1 MFLLLDLY
9 LFFLLSSLL
18 LHCLLFSSICISIT
32 DHMIKDL
39 SEIRREVD
47 EHFERCIHA
56 LEARQHTLLTYLDQI
71 AQYQG
76 VFICLTYLS
85 SSFISPL
92 FITPSPLITYVEEL
106 QENTSKQIKGLM
118 LLCTKYMEA
127 GSTLYT
133 INRSA
138 AENIW
143 QVSNPLSSS
152 HLF

>member
-1 MFLLLDLY
+1 MRSEGKWRSTLRDAYMPLKPVNIPSSPTSIK
-9 LFFLLSSLL
+9 LLSTKVCSSVSPIY
-18 LHCLLFSSICISIT
+18 HPRLF
-32 DHMIKDL
+32 H
-39 SEIRREVD
+39 
-47 EHFERCIHA
+47 
-56 LEARQHTLLTYLDQI
+56 
-71 AQYQG
+71 
-76 VFICLTYLS
+76 
-85 SSFISPL
+85 L

-106 QENTSKQIKGLM
+106 QEKTSKQIKGLM

-152 HLF
+152 HLFLSSLLLSGLVLLFISFSPLLVK